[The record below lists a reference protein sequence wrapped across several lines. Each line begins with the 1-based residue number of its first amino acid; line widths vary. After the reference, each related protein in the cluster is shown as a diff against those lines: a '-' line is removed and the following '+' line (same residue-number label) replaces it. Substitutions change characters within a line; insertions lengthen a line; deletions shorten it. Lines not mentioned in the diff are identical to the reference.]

1 MRLAAFLGFYLR
13 GGGLLAGGQCLS
25 QVVGWEQVN
34 SGVRSKVG
42 ALCLDF
48 LSWKGWSSLYRV
60 LGKRIT
66 DSDKTLNR
74 EVKDWIL
81 TWGLSPSIC

>member
-1 MRLAAFLGFYLR
+1 MRLAAVLGFYLR
-13 GGGLLAGGQCLS
+13 GGGLLAGAQCLS

-60 LGKRIT
+60 SGKRIT
-66 DSDKTLNR
+66 GSDKTLIGEIRFAFRVHPNV
-74 EVKDWIL
+74 EV
-81 TWGLSPSIC
+81 P

>member
-1 MRLAAFLGFYLR
+1 MRLAAVLGFYLR
-13 GGGLLAGGQCLS
+13 GGGLLAGAQCLS

-48 LSWKGWSSLYRV
+48 LSWKGWSSLDRV

>member
-1 MRLAAFLGFYLR
+1 MRLAAFLGFSL
-13 GGGLLAGGQCLS
+13 GGGHWIAGARSLS

-48 LSWKGWSSLYRV
+48 LSWKGWNSLYRV